1 MGFSATAAVNRED
14 FGMTWNNDF
23 GRENF
28 MVGKHIELALDA
40 ETDLS
45 SEP

>member
-1 MGFSATAAVNRED
+1 
-14 FGMTWNNDF
+14 MTWNNHF
-23 GRENF
+23 GPGNF

-45 SEP
+45 AEA